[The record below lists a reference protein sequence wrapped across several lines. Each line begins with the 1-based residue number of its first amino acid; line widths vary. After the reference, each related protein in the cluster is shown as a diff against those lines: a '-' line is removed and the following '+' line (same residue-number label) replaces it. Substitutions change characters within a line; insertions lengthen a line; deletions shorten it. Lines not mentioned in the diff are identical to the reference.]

1 MENENL
7 TIALLIDTDNVS
19 AKYMNVLDKELIV
32 LGKVTYKRM
41 YGDFTQNSANGWR
54 DLVNKFS
61 ITPMQQY
68 SYTTGKNAT
77 DHKMVIDA
85 MDILY
90 TNHVNAFCLMTSDS
104 DFTGLAKRL
113 KESNIYVIGAG
124 ESKTPKSFVRSCDR
138 FFMLDKL
145 AHVEKETECKVD
157 EENSRK
163 DEDEKKPLSVP
174 TQSVPQ
180 EAEPLQNAETEE
192 VPVLQESEPIPN
204 PATEEGAV
212 LSREE
217 VEQFAVKLLEDIGK
231 PFSLATLMQKIYQA
245 YPQFSYR
252 DFGAKKAID
261 FFGGEPFKISKPN
274 GKNTDRMISIAP
286 YLSSEKEK

>member
-19 AKYMNVLDKELIV
+19 AKYMNVLDQELIV

-61 ITPMQQY
+61 ITPVQQY
-68 SYTTGKNAT
+68 CYTTGKNAT

-90 TNHVNAFCLMTSDS
+90 TNHVNAFCLMSSDS

-124 ESKTPKSFVRSCDR
+124 ESKTPESFIRSCDR

-145 AHVEKETECKVD
+145 AEGKKTE
-157 EENSRK
+157 RK
-163 DEDEKKPLSVP
+163 KNVGNNKKHEEKKIPAQEP
-174 TQSVPQ
+174 PAQQ
-180 EAEPLQNAETEE
+180 EAEPL
-192 VPVLQESEPIPN
+192 PN
-204 PATEEGAV
+204 PPTEEGAT

-231 PFSLATLMQKIYQA
+231 PFPLATLMQKIYQA

-261 FFGGEPFKISKPN
+261 FFGNDLFEISKPN
-274 GKNTDRMISIAP
+274 GKTTDRMISIAQT
-286 YLSSEKEK
+286 KQ